1 MLKLPDTNTYLV
13 CSCCNIVEASVEANC
28 FRGGFTL
35 KASRLGGAVLR
46 PAVLGDSSVLG
57 AVHTNSSSNPTINSN
72 NSSTPSAGGGDSEKT
87 EGEVIARNPFLRG
100 EQEDDDD
107 SSAQVVEST
116 EKSDKDDD
124 EIDERPDPLS
134 MLRNN
139 GIERPNIFASSKPTL
154 PRVQPSGFV
163 FGQNVHERVIGVRYD
178 NDSNDY
184 HVTNMSSHRKR

>member
-1 MLKLPDTNTYLV
+1 M
-13 CSCCNIVEASVEANC
+13 
-28 FRGGFTL
+28 

-57 AVHTNSSSNPTINSN
+57 SVHTNASTIANINSN
-72 NSSTPSAGGGDSEKT
+72 NSSTAPAGGGDSEKT
-87 EGEVIARNPFLRG
+87 EEDVVARNPFLR
-100 EQEDDDD
+100 EQQEDDDD

-139 GIERPNIFASSKPTL
+139 GIERPNIFASSKTTL
-154 PRVQPSGFV
+154 PRVQSSGFI
-163 FGQNVHERVIGVRYD
+163 FGQNVHERVIGVCYI
-178 NDSNDY
+178 
-184 HVTNMSSHRKR
+184 KWQ